1 MTVCDH
7 EIIRPDTV
15 EHTAEHDSELLINIQ
30 WSSLGTLILGSKV
43 LSSQNV
49 QLDASK
55 DGIIHSYDFI
65 WFPI

>member
-1 MTVCDH
+1 MTIWGH

-15 EHTAEHDSELLINIQ
+15 KRTAEYDSELMINIQ
-30 WSSLGTLILGSKV
+30 WSSLSTLMLGSKA

-55 DGIIHSYDFI
+55 DDIIYNYVFI